1 MQFILGWCKCEIM
14 KLYAK
19 YLSTLTSF
27 YVSAA
32 LLEALDY
39 TNSLRSFP
47 WKNPLDRFFQI
58 LSIHWLSWGNSKEV
72 IKNGGARLRLRAL
85 ASQTYHP

>member
-1 MQFILGWCKCEIM
+1 M

-39 TNSLRSFP
+39 TNSF
-47 WKNPLDRFFQI
+47 KVIPLKK
-58 LSIHWLSWGNSKEV
+58 S
-72 IKNGGARLRLRAL
+72 AR
-85 ASQTYHP
+85 